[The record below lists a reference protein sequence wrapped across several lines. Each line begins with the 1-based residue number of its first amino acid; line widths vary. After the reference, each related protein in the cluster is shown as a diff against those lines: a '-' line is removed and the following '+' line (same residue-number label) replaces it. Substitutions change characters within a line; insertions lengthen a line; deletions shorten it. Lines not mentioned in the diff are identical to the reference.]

1 MHVFEIRTVTG
12 GLAVNG
18 HTLYVE
24 YERRLFRWRP
34 GDSEWTDTG
43 LIDTGEPRKDKPD
56 RGFKLAVSGETV
68 YVGKRDGKLFQSLD
82 AGNSWKD
89 VTSNLPLH
97 FERFNEIDFVG
108 SAVYVA
114 TDTGVLVSQT
124 GEHWS
129 VLTDGMGRRPVIDR
143 LAGDSTSVYGAGDA
157 GLYRL
162 DDRGKWKQILPSVP
176 GKVNSLVISN
186 NTLYIATD
194 HDGLFH
200 ISLEEEG
207 LKANF

>member
-1 MHVFEIRTVTG
+1 
-12 GLAVNG
+12 
-18 HTLYVE
+18 VE

-34 GDSEWTDTG
+34 GDSEWIDTG
-43 LIDTGEPRKDKPD
+43 LIDTGEPRKDERD

-97 FERFNEIDFVG
+97 FERFKEIVFVG
-108 SAVYVA
+108 STVYVA

-129 VLTDGMGRRPVIDR
+129 VLTDGTGRHPVIDR

-162 DDRGKWKQILPSVP
+162 DDRGKWKQVFPSVP
-176 GKVNSLVISN
+176 GKVNSLVVSN

-200 ISLEEEG
+200 ISLEEDR